1 MRDDLHEFAR
11 WLRSQRAERRWS
23 RRRLAYELR
32 QRARAHGEQ
41 LPGDE
46 SVIKTI
52 ARWEH
57 AEHRPDDFYAGLLL
71 EAFGKTALANMAGPS
86 ILEPVER
93 RAFLRG
99 LGAVT
104 GFGAGFAI
112 LEPWERLSA
121 ALRRPSR
128 VDAQTV
134 DGLEHVTVL
143 LEQMESQVSPASL
156 LGPVVGHLE
165 NIGRLLAGSPP
176 DALDQRLCSL
186 AGETAALAGWLSW
199 DLKDGRAA
207 AAAYFRAGLEAA
219 TEAGDRALGAYLVGS
234 SCVEPACRERPI
246 ARLRRLEGQTFGFAR
261 SHATPE
267 TRSWLVTLEAEA
279 HALAGDQAR
288 TLRALE
294 EAEAAMSRAGE
305 QGEARRPRVV
315 FFDAPRLAGERGVAL
330 ARLGQP
336 DAAQEALRPALASLD
351 PSVVKT
357 RPRLLTALATAH
369 VQQGDVDEASR
380 LGSEALGLVA
390 RQPAQ
395 SNLQDVRRLRLE
407 LEPWRDAQAVR
418 EFDEQLRLASAA

>member
-11 WLRSQRAERRWS
+11 WLRGQRAARRWS
-23 RRRLAYELR
+23 RRQVAHELR

-41 LPGDE
+41 LPAAE

-71 EAFGKTALANMAGPS
+71 EVFDKAALASVAGPS

-99 LGAVT
+99 LGAFT
-104 GFGAGFAI
+104 GFGASFAI

-121 ALRRPSR
+121 ALRRPGR
-128 VDAQTV
+128 VDAETV

-143 LEQMESQVSPASL
+143 LEQMESQASPASL

-165 NIGRLLAGSPP
+165 NIGRLIAGSPP
-176 DALDQRLCSL
+176 DTLDRRLCSL

-199 DLKDGRAA
+199 DLRDGRVA

-234 SCVEPACRERPI
+234 SCVEPAYRERPI
-246 ARLRRLEGQTFGFAR
+246 ARLRRLEGQTFGF
-261 SHATPE
+261 
-267 TRSWLVTLEAEA
+267 TRSDASPATRAWLVTLEAEA
-279 HALAGDQAR
+279 HALAGDQTR
-288 TLRALE
+288 TLRALD

-305 QGEARRPRVV
+305 QGNARPRVT
-315 FFDAPRLAGERGVAL
+315 FFDPLHLAGERGVAL

-336 DAAQEALRPALASLD
+336 EQAQEVLRPALVSMDTTAM
-351 PSVVKT
+351 KT

-380 LGSEALGLVA
+380 LGIEALALAVQQQV
-390 RQPAQ
+390 QP
-395 SNLQDVRRLRLE
+395 NLQDVRKVRLD
-407 LEPWRDAQAVR
+407 LEPWRGVQAVR
-418 EFDEQLRLASAA
+418 EFDEQLRAIKAA

>member
-11 WLRSQRAERRWS
+11 WLRGQRAERRWS

-41 LPGDE
+41 LPSDE
-46 SVIKTI
+46 SIIKTI
-52 ARWEH
+52 ARWEK

-71 EAFGKTALANMAGPS
+71 EVFGKAALANLAGPS

-99 LGAVT
+99 LGAFT
-104 GFGAGFAI
+104 GLGVGSAI
-112 LEPWERLSA
+112 LEPWERLST
-121 ALRRPSR
+121 ALRRPGR
-128 VDAQTV
+128 VDAETV
-134 DGLEHVTVL
+134 DSLEHVTVL
-143 LEQMESQVSPASL
+143 LEQMESQASPAAL

-165 NIGRLLAGSPP
+165 NIGRLIAGSPP
-176 DALDQRLCSL
+176 DKLDRRLCSL

-199 DLKDGRAA
+199 DLKNGRGA

-234 SCVEPACRERPI
+234 SCVEPAYRERPI

-261 SHATPE
+261 SYATPE
-267 TRSWLVTLEAEA
+267 TRSWLVTLAAEA
-279 HALAGDQAR
+279 HALAGDYAQ
-288 TLRALE
+288 TLRTFD
-294 EAEAAMSRAGE
+294 EAEAAMNHAGE
-305 QGEARRPRVV
+305 QAEIRRPRVV

-336 DAAQEALRPALASLD
+336 EPAQEALRPALASLD

-380 LGSEALGLVA
+380 LGIEALTLAAQQQV
-390 RQPAQ
+390 QP
-395 SNLQDVRRLRLE
+395 NLQDVLRVRLE
-407 LEPWRDAQAVR
+407 LEPWRKAQAVR
-418 EFDEQLRLASAA
+418 EFDERLHLAGAA